1 MKIGNLFQIRR
12 EERWIALSVLLL
24 LMALNTLI
32 ILKYAGIFTPLQGN
46 YWNLFIGKF
55 HVSGFDPITYYV
67 VSDWEARYNVYRHPL
82 LSFLMWVPYVV
93 NRGCMA
99 LFGINCVQFIVALM
113 LVFAAFYAFIFLYR
127 ICREIIGLSRFDS
140 ALLSFFLYSFAFVM
154 LSAMVPDHF
163 ILSMFMLL
171 LTLYVSGMLM
181 KERKEMGIW
190 QTVVLFFLTAG
201 ISLNNGLKVFLAGL
215 FVNRG
220 RFFHVRYLLFAVVL
234 PALLLWMGARY
245 EYHYLVAPN
254 ENARHAQQARR
265 KAEKA
270 RGDSIRLAEAVRLRQ
285 ATGDTARKAALSPRP
300 RRRARQGTPFMQGQ
314 FMRWTDKTTP
324 RGESVVENLF
334 GESVQLHPDYLL
346 QDEYRARPIIVKY
359 RWIFNYVAEGLLVLL
374 FLIGVGCG
382 RRGRFLWLALSWF
395 ALDLLL
401 HIGLGFGLN
410 EVYIMSAH
418 WVFVIPIAVGYLLK
432 ALAPLPRRVVRA
444 LLVLQTLYL
453 YVYNGY
459 FIIDYMIC

>member
-32 ILKYAGIFTPLQGN
+32 ILKYVDLFTPLQDN
-46 YWNLFIGKF
+46 YWNLFIGRF

-113 LVFAAFYAFIFLYR
+113 LVFAAFYAFIFLHR
-127 ICREIIGLSRFDS
+127 ICRDIIGLGRFDS

-163 ILSMFMLL
+163 ILSMFALL
-171 LTLYVSGMLM
+171 LTLYVSGMLI
-181 KERKEMGIW
+181 KERKAMGIW
-190 QTVVLFFLTAG
+190 QTLLLFFFTAG

-220 RFFHVRYLLFAVVL
+220 RFFRVRYLLFAVFL

-245 EYHYLVAPN
+245 EYHYLVAPH
-254 ENARHAQQARR
+254 ENARHAQQAMR

-270 RGDSIRLAEAVRLRQ
+270 RLDSIRLAEASKLCQ
-285 ATGDTARKAALSPRP
+285 KTGDTTCKEAPKPAPRKRV
-300 RRRARQGTPFMQGQ
+300 RQGVPFMQGQ

-324 RGESVVENLF
+324 RWESIVENLF
-334 GESVQLHPDYLL
+334 GESIQLHPDYLL
-346 QDEYRARPIIVKY
+346 QDEYRVRPMVVKY
-359 RWIFNYVAEGLLVLL
+359 RWAFNYVAEGLLVLL
-374 FLIGVGCG
+374 LLLGIGCG
-382 RRGRFLWLALSWF
+382 HRSRFLWLALSWF
-395 ALDLLL
+395 ALDLTL
-401 HIGLGFGLN
+401 HIVLGFGIN

-418 WVFVIPIAVGYLLK
+418 WIFVIPIAVGYLLK
-432 ALAPLPRRVVRA
+432 ALAPLPRRLFRA
-444 LLVLQTLYL
+444 LLVLLTLYL

>member
-1 MKIGNLFQIRR
+1 MKIGSLFQIRR
-12 EERWIALSVLLL
+12 EERWIALSILLL
-24 LMALNTLI
+24 LVALNALT
-32 ILKYAGIFTPLQGN
+32 ILKYAALFTPLQSN
-46 YWNLFIGKF
+46 YWNLFIGRF

-113 LVFAAFYAFIFLYR
+113 LVFAAFYAFIFLHR
-127 ICREIIGLSRFDS
+127 ICRDVIGLGRFDS

-163 ILSMFMLL
+163 ILSMFVLL
-171 LTLYVSGMLM
+171 LTLYVSGILIR
-181 KERKEMGIW
+181 EHRKMGIW

-220 RFFHVRYLLFAVVL
+220 RFFHIRYLLLAVIL

-245 EYHYLVAPN
+245 EYHYLVAPG
-254 ENARHAQQARR
+254 ENARHAQQAKR
-265 KAEKA
+265 KAEKK
-270 RGDSIRLAEAVRLRQ
+270 RRDSIRLAEAVKLRQ
-285 ATGDTARKAALSPRP
+285 TPGDTARKTAPKP
-300 RRRARQGTPFMQGQ
+300 KPKRRVRQGAPFMQGQ
-314 FMRWTDKTTP
+314 FMRWTDRTTP
-324 RGESVVENLF
+324 RWESVVENLF
-334 GESVQLHPDYLL
+334 GESIQLHPDYLL
-346 QDEYRARPIIVKY
+346 QDEFRVRPMIVKY
-359 RWIFNYVAEGLLVLL
+359 RWTVNYVAEGLLVLL
-374 FLIGVGCG
+374 FLVGVWCG
-382 RRGRFLWLALSWF
+382 RRSRFLWLALSWF

-401 HIGLGFGLN
+401 HIGLGFGIN

-418 WVFVIPIAVGYLLK
+418 WIFVIPIAVGYLLK
-432 ALAPLPRRVVRA
+432 GLSALPHRVVRTV
-444 LLVLQTLYL
+444 LVLLTLYL

-459 FIIDYMIC
+459 FIIDYMTC